1 MIYFFSRSVNERVAE
16 KRFIEVGL
24 ELGGKDAAYVAED
37 SNIKEA
43 AASLIDGA
51 MYNAGQSCCSIE
63 RIYVHQSKYEEFLE
77 EANKI
82 TKAYVLGDPLKE
94 GTTMGPLTLEETPLK
109 LQTQVSS
116 LKLMHYYFFLV

>member
-1 MIYFFSRSVNERVAE
+1 MIYFFSRYVNERVAE

-24 ELGGKDAAYVAED
+24 ELGGKDPAYVAED

-63 RIYVHQSKYEEFLE
+63 RIYVHQSKYE
-77 EANKI
+77 AHKI
-82 TKAYVLGDPLKE
+82 TKSYVLGDPLKE

-109 LQTQVSS
+109 LQTQV
-116 LKLMHYYFFLV
+116 

>member
-1 MIYFFSRSVNERVAE
+1 LINFFSRYVNERVAE

-24 ELGGKDAAYVAED
+24 ELGGKDPAYVAED

-77 EANKI
+77 EAHKI
-82 TKAYVLGDPLKE
+82 TKSYVLGDPLKE

-109 LQTQVSS
+109 LQTQV
-116 LKLMHYYFFLV
+116 